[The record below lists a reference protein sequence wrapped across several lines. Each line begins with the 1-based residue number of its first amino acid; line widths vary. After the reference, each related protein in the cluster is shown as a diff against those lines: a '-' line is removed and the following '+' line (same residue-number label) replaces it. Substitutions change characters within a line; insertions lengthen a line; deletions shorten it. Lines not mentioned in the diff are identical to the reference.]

1 MAARWHARVLFGLLG
16 LVLLGWLWPLLAG
29 ETLFWG
35 LPALQFYPWRAYA
48 FAELRAGRLPLW
60 NPYSGGGAPLLANHQ
75 SAILYPPNWL
85 HLILPDVVAMNLLAV
100 AHIVWAAAGIWCF
113 TGRLGMPGFGR
124 AVSALAFSLS
134 GYLIARLGSF
144 PTVAAAAWLPWLF
157 WAADRIKDGAV
168 GRVAGLALIVAL
180 QMLAGHAQTTFYGL
194 LGLVAY
200 IVWTGAHLHRKD
212 RWRLWA
218 RVTGGLLLGVGLAAA
233 QLLPTAELYA
243 RSARFNGLRY
253 EWTTN
258 FSYAVE
264 RALTLFAPNLYGT
277 PADGSYL
284 TEGAYF
290 EDAAY
295 IGLLPFVA
303 AVSAVGWWVS
313 RQAIPEGGRLRW
325 DVPFWTGMA
334 IVAFLIALGKNGFL
348 FPFLYRYVPTFRAFQ
363 GPVRWLILF
372 VFPASLLAGTGVSYA
387 WGCGSRR
394 VFWNRLFL
402 AGGCAIAVM
411 GAIAVRWLV
420 SVDSPL
426 QVMGRAVIGLGIV
439 SAGCAVLALLRPI
452 ERSSRRGALWEMAAL
467 VFIAADLFWAFRG
480 LNPTVPAKFFAP
492 RPVAVDA
499 PMLYMPQGLQQR
511 LMYEEFFD
519 FRDYRRAVDRWPELR
534 AAMLPNLNLLDRQ
547 PMFNNFEPLVTQT
560 YAEAVGTLEARYAD
574 DSVVVL
580 STDAYVIQEPFGEQA
595 FASGMLVSGLSLL
608 TCLVLWGRDRGRGRG
623 LARPGSNDAR
633 MSDSAG

>member
-60 NPYSGGGAPLLANHQ
+60 NPYNGGGAPLLANYQ
-75 SAILYPPNWL
+75 TAVLYPPNWL
-85 HLILPDVVAMNLLAV
+85 HLILPDLAAMNLLAV
-100 AHIVWAAAGIWCF
+100 AHIVWAAAGVWCF

-157 WAADRIKDGAV
+157 WAADRTREGGA
-168 GRVAGLALIVAL
+168 GRVAGLALVAAMQL
-180 QMLAGHAQTTFYGL
+180 LAGHAQTTFYGL
-194 LGLVAY
+194 VGVAAY
-200 IVWTGAHLHRKD
+200 IVWTGAHVQRRE
-212 RWRLWA
+212 RWKMWA
-218 RVTGGLLLGVGLAAA
+218 RVSGGLLLGVGLAAA

-243 RSARFNGLRY
+243 RSARANGLHY
-253 EWTTN
+253 DWTTN
-258 FSYAVE
+258 FSYTLE
-264 RALTLFAPNLYGT
+264 RSLTLLAPNLYGT

-284 TEGAYF
+284 TGGAYF

-295 IGLLPFVA
+295 MGVLPLVA
-303 AVSAVGWWVS
+303 ALSVVGWWAN
-313 RQAIPEGGRLRW
+313 RRATPEEGGRLRR
-325 DVPFWTGMA
+325 DVPFWAGMA

-348 FPFLYRYVPTFRAFQ
+348 FPLLYRYVPTFQAFQ

-372 VFPASLLAGTGVSYA
+372 VLPVSLLAGTGVSYA

-402 AGGCAIAVM
+402 AGGCAMAVM
-411 GAIAVRWLV
+411 GAIAECWLV
-420 SVDSPL
+420 PVDSPL
-426 QVMGRAVIGLGIV
+426 QVMGRAVIGLGIL
-439 SAGCAVLALLRPI
+439 SAGCAALALLRPI
-452 ERSSRRGALWEMAAL
+452 EKSSQRGSHWEIAVL

-480 LNPTVPAKFFAP
+480 LNPTVPAEFFAP
-492 RPVAVDA
+492 RPVAADA
-499 PMLYMPQGLQQR
+499 PMLYMPQTLQQR

-534 AAMLPNLNLLDRQ
+534 AALLPNLNLLDRQ
-547 PMFNNFEPLVTQT
+547 PMVNNFEPLVTQT
-560 YAEAVGTLEARYAD
+560 YAEAVSALEARFAD
-574 DSVVVL
+574 DGLVVL
-580 STDAYVIQEPFGEQA
+580 GADEYVTQEPFGEQA
-595 FASGMLVSGLSLL
+595 LVTGVLVSGLSLAI
-608 TCLVLWGRDRGRGRG
+608 CLALWGRDRVR
-623 LARPGSNDAR
+623 
-633 MSDSAG
+633 AGNRLGASGQQQC